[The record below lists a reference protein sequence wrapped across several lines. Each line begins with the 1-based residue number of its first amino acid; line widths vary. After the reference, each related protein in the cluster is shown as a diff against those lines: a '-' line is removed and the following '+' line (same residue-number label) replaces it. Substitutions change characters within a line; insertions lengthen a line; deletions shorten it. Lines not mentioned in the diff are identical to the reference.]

1 MRLTLRMI
9 LLLIAVVL
17 FVLAAVGVD
26 LGSLAIVPLGLA
38 FFAGAFLVPDTVVAP
53 AADRPTALPVA
64 PRDPTSAS
72 DRMSPSP
79 IPGSTPRRTR
89 VHRASQRSTSCSV
102 GR

>member
-38 FFAGAFLVPDTVVAP
+38 FFAVAFLVPDTVVGA
-53 AADRPTALPVA
+53 
-64 PRDPTSAS
+64 
-72 DRMSPSP
+72 
-79 IPGSTPRRTR
+79 RR
-89 VHRASQRSTSCSV
+89 
-102 GR
+102 